1 LLASNL
7 TQKGTGMSLPPTSAE
22 EAALARVNAEHDLR
36 KTVDRAAGLH
46 NELRTAGDRWRAF
59 LQERHEQITERW
71 PAIRDAVVD
80 ARRWEN
86 PINFNGTFAEK
97 VMRAT
102 PLPAISSV
110 GQMER
115 LICRAVVMLDLSPA
129 EREALIAEAYESELA
144 ARRVSAKAA
153 ANEKI
158 SAEEI
163 DISSIKFEL

>member
-1 LLASNL
+1 
-7 TQKGTGMSLPPTSAE
+7 MSLPPTSAE

-36 KTVDRAAGLH
+36 RTVDRAAGLH
-46 NELRTAGDRWRAF
+46 NELRTAGDRWREF
-59 LQERHEQITERW
+59 LQDNHDYIMEKW

-86 PINFNGTFAEK
+86 PLNFNGTFAEK

-115 LICRAVVMLDLSPA
+115 LICRALIMLMLPEAD
-129 EREALIAEAYESELA
+129 REAAIRAAYESELA

-163 DISSIKFEL
+163 DISSISFEL